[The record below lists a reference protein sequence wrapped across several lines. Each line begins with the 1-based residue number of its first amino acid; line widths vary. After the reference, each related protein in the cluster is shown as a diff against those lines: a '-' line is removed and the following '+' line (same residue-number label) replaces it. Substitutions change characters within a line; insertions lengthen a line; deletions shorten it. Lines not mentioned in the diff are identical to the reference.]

1 MPAGDG
7 CQQGTGA
14 SRYWLLGSLRLFS
27 PQVSTLV
34 QTLRDPER
42 WFLQPWR
49 WLGSWVRQVWGAGM
63 RTPARGSGRGG
74 GSCLGRGCTMTLG
87 AIGSHLPSAT
97 RADIGCLSLQV
108 SSSRKVSAGVP
119 SEPHT
124 TCLAPGTTGP
134 NLARPAFSSAPMG
147 AQHLEEM
154 ALSQRVSSFVETQAV
169 PKLWGMGM
177 EPVGQQ
183 CCQCPP
189 GHWWH

>member
-1 MPAGDG
+1 MVPPALALAGILGAASLG
-7 CQQGTGA
+7 CWHEDPSQG
-14 SRYWLLGSLRLFS
+14 LR
-27 PQVSTLV
+27 Q
-34 QTLRDPER
+34 
-42 WFLQPWR
+42 
-49 WLGSWVRQVWGAGM
+49 
-63 RTPARGSGRGG
+63 GG
-74 GSCLGRGCTMTLG
+74 GSRLGRGCTVTLG

-124 TCLAPGTTGP
+124 TRLAPGTTGP

-177 EPVGQQ
+177 KPVGQQ

-189 GHWWH
+189 GHRWH